1 MCVCACLC
9 VSATEIQIIGLI
21 SLNFCTGILLIE
33 GKLVAGFQPHSPT
46 PVLGGG
52 GLNRVCHASAVSTIP
67 LG

>member
-1 MCVCACLC
+1 VCVFARVC
-9 VSATEIQIIGLI
+9 VSAIEIQITGLI
-21 SLNFCTGILLIE
+21 SVNFCAGILLIE
-33 GKLVAGFQPHSPT
+33 GKLVAGFQPHSPP